1 MSLKNLLLTTTGL
14 SGVFGSAFLAVTSAA
29 AVDFVAPAVDGVNWK
44 VDGLGGSLA
53 NKGFGGGRGA
63 VTVPL
68 GGQFG
73 FQLDGMAGGFDDR
86 FFGGAAGHLFW
97 RDPARGL
104 IGLYGSY
111 SAWDKYGGVHATH
124 LAAEG
129 EAYWGRLTL
138 QGIAG
143 VENNGSANIVT
154 TTISPA
160 INPTTITTLTQTVSG
175 GTRFFDQV
183 NLAYYINDNLKA
195 YIGHRYLGNENA
207 LALGGEVG
215 IPMGR
220 GTMAAFFVEGQ
231 VGEDRNNGIWGGVRF
246 SFGAKDKSLIRR
258 HREDD
263 PWTDWLPAS
272 LLSITN
278 KFSSSTRSWTCPP
291 GEHVVNGSC
300 Q

>member
-1 MSLKNLLLTTTGL
+1 MVLRQEQRGQ
-14 SGVFGSAFLAVTSAA
+14 GH
-29 AVDFVAPAVDGVNWK
+29 VDV
-44 VDGLGGSLA
+44 
-53 NKGFGGGRGA
+53 
-63 VTVPL
+63 
-68 GGQFG
+68 GGQILFPVR
-73 FQLDGMAGGFDDR
+73 DDQSDHR
-86 FFGGAAGHLFW
+86 SSSARCSGIFW

-129 EAYWGRLTL
+129 EAYWGRWTL

-195 YIGHRYLGNENA
+195 YIGIAMSGNEH
-207 LALGGEVG
+207 ALG
-215 IPMGR
+215 R
-220 GTMAAFFVEGQ
+220 T
-231 VGEDRNNGIWGGVRF
+231 
-246 SFGAKDKSLIRR
+246 K
-258 HREDD
+258 
-263 PWTDWLPAS
+263 
-272 LLSITN
+272 
-278 KFSSSTRSWTCPP
+278 RS
-291 GEHVVNGSC
+291 
-300 Q
+300 QYR